1 MFRNLRAEMV
11 RRNVKQE
18 QIAKVAKMHKC
29 TLSRKLSGKVPFTI
43 NEAIAIGSFLKCTD
57 LIKLFKKF

>member
-29 TLSRKLSGKVPFTI
+29 TLSRKLSCKVPFTI
-43 NEAIAIGSFLKCTD
+43 NEAIDIGVFLKCKD
-57 LIKLFKKF
+57 LINLFKKY